1 MYMLNYN
8 YMLAMVKMV
17 LILFITITFSCL
29 FPDLNYIGVWIGGVI
44 WVYYIVYTF
53 TTMPKFFFSMLLI
66 IVPYT
71 FAVLSEFVFE
81 LIPSFSPEMLIDT
94 FLTGGLLRLVFYYL
108 IFFMAAYIVFINT
121 EKRTLLGSLNTYEKY
136 IGYSLYFV
144 VVVLMITAYY
154 LYGIPVFN
162 EMTRFEFWQGD
173 AGEDPLIKFGRNQM
187 PLCVVFFSLLYYKYP
202 RKSLAGILGIIIIL
216 VLGSTKFSELLHV
229 IIIFVVVYNFQH
241 NVEFNKKV
249 YLKILFGCVT
259 FILITGSLVYYHYTD
274 LVNNISIPVED
285 LLLMRFTEQGQVWW
299 YIDNQMNLAGNME
312 HVGEFFNEIKGWFQF
327 RQDDFD
333 VMHLGIYKMMEVMRG
348 QEYVVRRVISGS
360 QFTEGYPA
368 IGLYYFGYVGLV
380 FCQII
385 LGGLYG
391 VWARKFYIAVREFD
405 LISCLLYYKIWGGL
419 NQAVAMGNF
428 YELLRP
434 ALLLYL
440 VMLYGISIW
449 RKRKKNIEIL

>member
-1 MYMLNYN
+1 M
-8 YMLAMVKMV
+8 
-17 LILFITITFSCL
+17 
-29 FPDLNYIGVWIGGVI
+29 NYIGVWIGGVI

-53 TTMPKFFFSMLLI
+53 ITTPKFFFSMLLI

-162 EMTRFEFWQGD
+162 EMTRFEFLQGD

-187 PLCVVFFSLLYYKYP
+187 PLCVVFFSLLYNEYSKKALLY
-202 RKSLAGILGIIIIL
+202 IFIIIIIL
-216 VLGSTKFSELLHV
+216 VLGSEKFTGILHV
-229 IIIFVVVYNFQH
+229 
-241 NVEFNKKV
+241 
-249 YLKILFGCVT
+249 LILFATVYFFQRQVHFNRKIYFRILLGSIV
-259 FILITGSLVYYHYTD
+259 FIFATGSLVYYHYTD
-274 LVNNISIPVED
+274 LINNISIPVTD

-299 YIDNQMNLAGNME
+299 YVDNQMNMIDNIDHIE
-312 HVGEFFNEIKGWFQF
+312 EFWREIKAWFQF
-327 RQDDFD
+327 RQDDYE
-333 VMHLGIYKMMEVMRG
+333 VIHLGIYKMMEVIRG
-348 QEYVVRRVISGS
+348 QEYVVSRVISGS
-360 QFTEGYPA
+360 RFTEGYPA
-368 IGLYYFGYVGLV
+368 VGLYYFGYVGLV

-385 LGGLYG
+385 LGGVYG
-391 VWARKFYIAVREFD
+391 VWAGKFYIAVRESD

>member
-53 TTMPKFFFSMLLI
+53 TTTPKFFFSMLLI

-187 PLCVVFFSLLYYKYP
+187 PLCVVFFSLLYNEYSKKALLY
-202 RKSLAGILGIIIIL
+202 IFIIIIIL
-216 VLGSTKFSELLHV
+216 VLGSEKFTGILHV
-229 IIIFVVVYNFQH
+229 
-241 NVEFNKKV
+241 
-249 YLKILFGCVT
+249 LILFATVYFFQRQVHFNRKIYFRILLGSIV
-259 FILITGSLVYYHYTD
+259 FIFATGSLVYYHYTD
-274 LVNNISIPVED
+274 LINNISIPVTD

-299 YIDNQMNLAGNME
+299 YVDNQMNMIDNIDHIE
-312 HVGEFFNEIKGWFQF
+312 EFWREIKAWFQF
-327 RQDDFD
+327 RQDDYE
-333 VMHLGIYKMMEVMRG
+333 VIHLGIYKMMEVIRG
-348 QEYVVRRVISGS
+348 QEYVVSRVISGS
-360 QFTEGYPA
+360 RFTEGYPA
-368 IGLYYFGYVGLV
+368 VGLYYFGYVGLV

-385 LGGLYG
+385 LGGGYG
-391 VWARKFYIAVREFD
+391 VWAGKFYIAVRESD